1 VAARQIGQELLL
13 AGDSLSFFP
22 KRGRKGT
29 SPGTREL
36 TTIFPYLIV
45 YELDANGDVAI
56 LRIWH
61 GAQRR
66 P

>member
-1 VAARQIGQELLL
+1 VAARQTGRELLL
-13 AGDSLSFFP
+13 SGDSPSLFP

-29 SPGTREL
+29 NPGTREL
-36 TTIFPYLIV
+36 TTIFPFVIV
-45 YELDANGDVAI
+45 YELDANEDVAI

-61 GAQRR
+61 GAQHR